1 MGIRKINRTSKKS
14 NKIFRKTRSK
24 RQRGGA
30 DIPSIAPVYPPS
42 FAPGTP
48 PGTPPNFAP
57 GTPPGTPPNFAPAS
71 PDWDPDDEVAH
82 FSNSS
87 PYSPGT
93 PGGFI

>member
-57 GTPPGTPPNFAPAS
+57 AS